1 VSWVI
6 PALNFFGGLFAFL
19 MVVVAA
25 IIVDSPAYEIM
36 PLPPE
41 WQAMQITHIE
51 IHAGD
56 VDRPYRTIGA
66 ISAKVQAAT
75 AFSQTP
81 TIEDVN
87 LKLQEQASRMGA
99 NAVIQVQYDRG
110 MSLISYKVL
119 KARGIAV
126 VLESDDVRCPYCA
139 ELIKRAAVKCKHC
152 GSDLAQKQAG

>member
-1 VSWVI
+1 
-6 PALNFFGGLFAFL
+6 
-19 MVVVAA
+19 MK
-25 IIVDSPAYEIM
+25 
-36 PLPPE
+36 
-41 WQAMQITHIE
+41 ITEIE

-56 VDRPYRTIGA
+56 VDRPYKAIGE

-75 AFSQTP
+75 AFSKTP

-110 MSLISYKVL
+110 ISLISYKVL

-126 VLESDDVRCPYCA
+126 VLESDDVKCPYCA
-139 ELIKRAAVKCKHC
+139 ELIKREAVKCKHC
-152 GSDLAQKQAG
+152 GSDVTQKPA

>member
-1 VSWVI
+1 
-6 PALNFFGGLFAFL
+6 
-19 MVVVAA
+19 
-25 IIVDSPAYEIM
+25 
-36 PLPPE
+36 
-41 WQAMQITHIE
+41 MQITHIE

-110 MSLISYKVL
+110 MSLNFVQGSQGERDRRCLRIRRCKVS
-119 KARGIAV
+119 
-126 VLESDDVRCPYCA
+126 VLCRTD
-139 ELIKRAAVKCKHC
+139 
-152 GSDLAQKQAG
+152 